1 MTGLTPSNNLFDT
14 PTNGDEDSADDTRLS
29 EHGHSDD
36 TVLSSDDTVLSTRDA
51 AAVRPLIPL
60 VSQRPEVPRQ
70 PEEPARPDEPLRPEA
85 LRPPEEPARPV
96 LRNDASSNAG
106 TNAGTNRTGADSAP
120 VPDADTRRFAKVFNA
135 IVANI
140 SKVILGKDE
149 VIRQVVAAFFADGH
163 ILLEDNPGTGKTQ
176 LARGL
181 AHSIKAS
188 FKRIQF
194 TPDLL
199 PSDVV
204 GVTFYD
210 QEKSSF
216 TFRKGPIF
224 ASIVLADEINR
235 ASPKTQSALLEVME
249 ERTVSVDGTSHD
261 VASPFV
267 VIATQ
272 NPIEQL
278 GTYKLPEAQLDR
290 FLIKTSLGNPDHAS
304 SLEILKQE
312 TLKDRAGSVGPV
324 IDAGDVESLRLI
336 ASKVYVDESILE
348 YVTRLVEATRH
359 DSENVR
365 VGASMRGALGLVR
378 CAKVHAAA
386 DQRNYVIPDDIK
398 ELARPVLAHRL
409 VLTSEASFAGTNAE
423 KIVDAIVDSVPA
435 PTVGT
440 RH

>member
-1 MTGLTPSNNLFDT
+1 M
-14 PTNGDEDSADDTRLS
+14 
-29 EHGHSDD
+29 
-36 TVLSSDDTVLSTRDA
+36 
-51 AAVRPLIPL
+51 
-60 VSQRPEVPRQ
+60 
-70 PEEPARPDEPLRPEA
+70 
-85 LRPPEEPARPV
+85 

-106 TNAGTNRTGADSAP
+106 TGTGTGAGANRTSANLA
-120 VPDADTRRFAKVFNA
+120 PDADTRRFAQVFNA
-135 IVANI
+135 IVSNI

-224 ASIVLADEINR
+224 ASIILADEINR

-359 DSENVR
+359 DSENVH

-378 CAKVHAAA
+378 CAKVYSAA

-398 ELARPVLAHRL
+398 ALARPVLAHRL
-409 VLTSEASFAGTNAE
+409 VLTSEASFAGTSAE